1 MLDEIL
7 GLVEKPARYIGGE
20 IGEVQKNINDIST
33 RFLWCYPDLYEVGM
47 SHLGTK
53 IMYHKINE
61 RPDTWCERVFAP
73 DFDMEKEL
81 RDRNMP
87 VFSLESA
94 TPAKKRSGKAA
105 LLLTAGICLLA
116 GFLLGRLSLP
126 NPEPNPETSKPS
138 GTVGIFDSGT
148 TGNPGIADDYASM
161 STQELVNIAV
171 TISSL
176 SYFGSP
182 TASSILT
189 PETYEVLSRINPVL
203 TELEQRPDAI
213 KELSSMAISVSNIH
227 VIHAANALIG
237 YYVNHCGHEIPED
250 MISGYIDQ

>member
-1 MLDEIL
+1 MENDRRDSSPEFDVSYINQLFSSQKADS
-7 GLVEKPARYIGGE
+7 KPETPPPAPKQPE
-20 IGEVQKNINDIST
+20 PKPVKAE
-33 RFLWCYPDLYEVGM
+33 
-47 SHLGTK
+47 TK
-53 IMYHKINE
+53 
-61 RPDTWCERVFAP
+61 P
-73 DFDMEKEL
+73 
-81 RDRNMP
+81 
-87 VFSLESA
+87 ESA